1 MLFLGPDTE
10 NISHRASS
18 NMEHVS
24 PFPPA
29 RSPEFAFTDTYFP
42 PSNLVVDKCVRLSKE
57 ASLNPSPQPSS
68 QISATLNL
76 EVTCQSLFGYWIPS
90 IC

>member
-1 MLFLGPDTE
+1 MPNEGGKVLFLVQTKGISVTE
-10 NISHRASS
+10 KTVIWS
-18 NMEHVS
+18 MCL
-24 PFPPA
+24 PLPPA

-68 QISATLNL
+68 QISATLNH
-76 EVTCQSLFGYWIPS
+76 EVI
-90 IC
+90 